1 MLRLGSSTFFTFG
14 IVLTL
19 LGATQAEMARELGL
33 DLAASGFLG
42 AVLALGMGAGVLI
55 AGPIVD
61 RFSRAPLFAGAC
73 LVAAG
78 GMFVIGPHLSYRAI
92 VGVLLITGLG
102 CGFYNTIVNTVV
114 LERAGERGASALAIV
129 HSSATL
135 GAAVGPL
142 VVRAVLGVGHWSFVF
157 HGIGALHCLLAF
169 GGLGLRASARVANPN
184 TRTNTRTKTRAK
196 PNPNTRTKANTRT
209 NSRWRARVVAAP
221 ALAAL
226 GLVTFAYVGVEN
238 GLTLFTVPWAVT
250 LGESE
255 RVGQWSI
262 STFWGGLLIGRLSLV
277 VRRAERGLQ
286 LLAACGIAGA
296 AIVCISSALSLGPLF
311 LVTVVAGVALGPVYP
326 TTIALAAERV
336 PSASGTA
343 LGLVA
348 ATGACGGFAIPW
360 LIGAVGDAI
369 GVRPAI
375 TLLGAFALVIAGSA
389 FVLARRDAYAAASSS

>member
-1 MLRLGSSTFFTFG
+1 LGSSTFFTFG

-78 GMFVIGPHLSYRAI
+78 GMFAIGPHLDYRAI
-92 VGVLLITGLG
+92 VGVLLVTGLG

-114 LERAGERGASALAIV
+114 LEHAGGRGASALAIV

-142 VVRAVLGVGHWSFVF
+142 VVRAALGVGHWSFVF
-157 HGIGALHCLLAF
+157 HAIGALHCLLAF
-169 GGLGLRASARVANPN
+169 GGLGLRGAAKTKPR
-184 TRTNTRTKTRAK
+184 TRTKTK
-196 PNPNTRTKANTRT
+196 TRTNF
-209 NSRWRARVVAAP
+209 NSRWRARWVSAP

-255 RVGQWSI
+255 QVGQWSI

-277 VRRAERGLQ
+277 VRRAERSLQ

-296 AIVCISSALSLGPLF
+296 VIVCLSSALSLGPLF

-360 LIGAVGDAI
+360 LIGSVGDAI

-375 TLLGAFALVIAGSA
+375 TLLGAFALVIAGAA
-389 FVLARRDAYAAASSS
+389 FVLARRDAYAAASSA